1 MQLTNKQELGLK
13 IAVERYKN
21 HEAWTCIAGYAGTGK
36 STLVKFIVQA
46 LDIDPNYVC
55 YIAYTGKAAK
65 VLRDKGCSNAMTAHR
80 LLYQSFPRADGTF
93 YHKIKRPLD
102 WPYKLIIVDEISML
116 PKEIWELLL
125 SHNIHVICLGDP
137 FQLPPI
143 GEDNQVLYNP
153 HIFLDEI
160 MRQAQES
167 EIIRLTMD
175 IRDGKSLTPYK
186 GKEIQIIDPKDIVG
200 GMYGWADQIIVAKNL
215 TRRNINSQ
223 MRHMLFGVDN
233 EVPVEG
239 DKIICLRNA
248 WDFVTEAGD
257 VLVNGTIG
265 TINNIRYNK
274 NHPFLKPQMTVD
286 FVSDDYTDFDIE
298 VSPFDI
304 YFRDLNIDYK
314 LLTTGE
320 PTVTEKNFRRFP
332 KQFRPLTF
340 DYGYCITCWKAQ
352 GSEYPKVL
360 VFEENFPKKNSL
372 DHLKYLY
379 TAATRASEKL
389 VIVRNYWP

>member
-1 MQLTNKQELGLK
+1 MILTAKQEEGLK
-13 IAVERYKN
+13 IAVQRYKDR
-21 HEAWTCIAGYAGTGK
+21 EAWTCIAGYAGTGK
-36 STLVKFIVQA
+36 STLVKFIVAA
-46 LDIDPNYVC
+46 LDIPEEYVC

-65 VLRDKGCSNAMTAHR
+65 VLREKGCPNAMTAHR

-93 YHKIKRPLD
+93 YHKVKRPLD

-116 PKEIWELLL
+116 PKEIWDLLL
-125 SHNIHVICLGDP
+125 SHKIHVICLGDP

-175 IRDGKSLTPYK
+175 IRNGKSLIPFK
-186 GKEIQIIDPKDIVG
+186 GNEVQVIDQKDIIG
-200 GMYGWADQIIVAKNL
+200 GMYGWADQIIVAKNA

-223 MRHMLFGVDN
+223 MRHMLFDVDDDI
-233 EVPVEG
+233 PVEG
-239 DKIICLRNA
+239 DKIICLRND
-248 WDFVTEAGD
+248 WETVTEAGD

-265 TINNIRYNK
+265 TINNIRYNRY
-274 NHPFLKPQMTVD
+274 HPYLKPMMTAD
-286 FVSDDYTDFDIE
+286 FVSDDYTELDVRISPLD
-298 VSPFDI
+298 VS
-304 YFRDLNIDYK
+304 FRDLNIDYK

-332 KQFRPLTF
+332 KQFKPLTF
-340 DYGYCITCWKAQ
+340 DYGYCITCHKAQ
-352 GSEYPKVL
+352 GSEYDKVL
-360 VFEENFPKKNSL
+360 VLEEFLKGN
-372 DHLKYLY
+372 DHDRWLY
-379 TAATRASEKL
+379 TAATRAKEKL
-389 VIVRNYWP
+389 VIVRNFR